1 MCAWLFAWLAFV
13 AAAPAAAGEE
23 RLVDEVVAVVNRHV
37 ITRSEVWEEAVLV
50 LVQRRGQ
57 AGLRHRVTPA
67 FMKKVLE
74 MLINQ
79 RILLDEARRV
89 GLPPV
94 GEQERSRLLAGF
106 RRSFADDEAYTRFLL
121 AHDLSEDDVVEALV
135 RHLRVERLKERK
147 LRVMPAIDEA
157 AVARYYRRH
166 RLDFGGAP
174 LEQVA
179 AAIRLRLQQ
188 RQRQRELARWISEL
202 GKRSEVK
209 VLVDMT
215 GGDDGL

>member
-1 MCAWLFAWLAFV
+1 MYALLTAWMALT
-13 AAAPAAAGEE
+13 AAAPAAAGQE

-67 FMKKVLE
+67 LMKKVLE

-94 GEQERSRLLAGF
+94 GDEERGRLLAGF
-106 RRSFADDEAYTRFLL
+106 RRSFADAEAYTRFLL
-121 AHDLSEDDVVEALV
+121 AHDLSERDVVEALV
-135 RHLRVERLKERK
+135 RHLRIERLKERK
-147 LRVMPAIDEA
+147 LRVMPAVEQAD
-157 AVARYYRRH
+157 VARYYRQH

-209 VLVDMT
+209 VLVDLT
-215 GGDDGL
+215 GGGDGL